1 MSSSSSD
8 SDSDS
13 GSDSDNSEDTYVTVD
28 SSANKT
34 KTSTPNR
41 QMNKAQAFIH
51 KANISAGKIQ
61 TMCKLHMG
69 RKRLRAM
76 CSAAWEMV
84 MDNESGDY
92 FYRKMATGEIR
103 WDKPSFYEAP
113 EGSITDK
120 TNQSASELLKLANE
134 RLLHLRNN
142 RPKVESTDWPIVLPS
157 GNRYEGQIRQ
167 CKSSFFFSFFNSSTS
182 DHVGSIG
189 FDRDRRSSALH
200 PKRFQQS
207 TPPALLNHACFRS
220 MFTLVLPPFFLQSA
234 KKNPTGRA

>member
-1 MSSSSSD
+1 
-8 SDSDS
+8 
-13 GSDSDNSEDTYVTVD
+13 
-28 SSANKT
+28 
-34 KTSTPNR
+34 
-41 QMNKAQAFIH
+41 
-51 KANISAGKIQ
+51 
-61 TMCKLHMG
+61 
-69 RKRLRAM
+69 M

-167 CKSSFFFSFFNSSTS
+167 CKSSFFFLFSIPPRRITSDRLDSIEIEDPVPCTQSVSNNQHYQHCSTMPVFVQCSPLFFPLSFFSRPKKTPRGGR
-182 DHVGSIG
+182 DGVFVG
-189 FDRDRRSSALH
+189 RS
-200 PKRFQQS
+200 
-207 TPPALLNHACFRS
+207 LLR
-220 MFTLVLPPFFLQSA
+220 
-234 KKNPTGRA
+234 

>member
-1 MSSSSSD
+1 MSSSDSSSSD
-8 SDSDS
+8 S
-13 GSDSDNSEDTYVTVD
+13 GNDSDNSEDTDVTVN
-28 SSANKT
+28 SSANKP

-41 QMNKAQAFIH
+41 KLNKAQAFIH
-51 KANISAGKIQ
+51 KANLSAGKIQ

-84 MDNESGDY
+84 LDNESGDY

-113 EGSITDK
+113 EGSITDTK
-120 TNQSASELLKLANE
+120 NQSASELLKSANE

-167 CKSSFFFSFFNSSTS
+167 CKSIFFHLFSILQ
-182 DHVGSIG
+182 V
-189 FDRDRRSSALH
+189 DR
-200 PKRFQQS
+200 
-207 TPPALLNHACFRS
+207 C
-220 MFTLVLPPFFLQSA
+220 
-234 KKNPTGRA
+234 